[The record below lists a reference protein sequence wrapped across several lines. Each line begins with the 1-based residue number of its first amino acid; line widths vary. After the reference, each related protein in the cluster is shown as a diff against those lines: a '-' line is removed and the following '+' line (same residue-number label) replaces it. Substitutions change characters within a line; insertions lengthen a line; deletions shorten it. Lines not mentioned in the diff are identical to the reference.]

1 VVPSVRVSGQLGFFD
16 GSVPVYFGFV
26 MLFPILVGEESTATI
41 ISEENGLSENAP
53 ENLGKISTP
62 NVGLL
67 ASVGLKQLKMSDSR

>member
-1 VVPSVRVSGQLGFFD
+1 
-16 GSVPVYFGFV
+16 